1 MNVGEYKALSKK
13 AFCFVVVAS
22 FALVLHSLYLFYV
35 SGDKKALSAVV
46 LVAILFTVPFFSNVL
61 AKLEFQ
67 EFERVLRGI
76 IHSLSLI
83 GWAGLIYAHFLVDS
97 GQRIKYPFPFPEPSF
112 FALCYGLFSVGY
124 ACVSSWRFSAYLILN
139 LLCFS
144 FLFPS
149 LTFLLFAAIIFL
161 LLGLRL
167 RSIYFLTGVFIFP
180 VVIFMAGYFLVA
192 DMEYFSSRL
201 RFADTDNITTLVW
214 LQGWDLSYRN
224 LISSDWLGLGFQML
238 GEDTSELGELSYKLQ
253 SLTGKFMNIS
263 SGGFL
268 AAKIIIE
275 FGVLGVGV
283 SLLYFSYLVWFSL
296 KVAFGRVFR
305 EKNKEDFLFEKKK
318 LILQGLVFGYAV
330 EFFFR
335 GYGYFSPCLYVVV
348 SAALA
353 IWKMNSYPKS
363 SQKSISSSEF

>member
-1 MNVGEYKALSKK
+1 
-13 AFCFVVVAS
+13 
-22 FALVLHSLYLFYV
+22 
-35 SGDKKALSAVV
+35 
-46 LVAILFTVPFFSNVL
+46 
-61 AKLEFQ
+61 
-67 EFERVLRGI
+67 
-76 IHSLSLI
+76 
-83 GWAGLIYAHFLVDS
+83 
-97 GQRIKYPFPFPEPSF
+97 
-112 FALCYGLFSVGY
+112 
-124 ACVSSWRFSAYLILN
+124 
-139 LLCFS
+139 
-144 FLFPS
+144 
-149 LTFLLFAAIIFL
+149 
-161 LLGLRL
+161 
-167 RSIYFLTGVFIFP
+167 
-180 VVIFMAGYFLVA
+180 
-192 DMEYFSSRL
+192 
-201 RFADTDNITTLVW
+201 
-214 LQGWDLSYRN
+214 
-224 LISSDWLGLGFQML
+224 GFQML